1 MAEIEEDGPT
11 PPSPPA
17 NGAVA
22 LFLALYLLLLAFF
35 ILLNTISTFEEVKT
49 REVQESLSSAFAAIL
64 PPTTSLQT
72 VTSIEGPTVSA
83 QETQD
88 KLGHLF
94 ETAIKVVR
102 VEVIQPGKLM
112 EVIMHVDQL
121 FDTNSILIRERQAD
135 FMRQLAEV
143 LADEEGYASY
153 EMEMVMGSQIEDK
166 GTIQIENN
174 LQIAQAGS
182 FARELIDVG
191 APEDHF
197 FVGIDPGADPFIV
210 TFRFFWNFGPKEPP
224 EPIKRNGNENETPD
238 VTPGATT
245 PGTGCKWWGFER
257 ANRCSRATTIHDS
270 RRQRARAQPAISQPI
285 PLGPQASGGGG

>member
-1 MAEIEEDGPT
+1 MAEIEDDGPT

-72 VTSIEGPTVSA
+72 VTSIEGPVVAAEDT
-83 QETQD
+83 QE
-88 KLGHLF
+88 KLGQLF
-94 ETAIKVVR
+94 DTAIKVVR

-112 EVIMHVDQL
+112 EIIMHVDQL
-121 FDTNSILIRERQAD
+121 FDPNSILIRERQAN
-135 FMRQLAEV
+135 FMEQLAEV

-153 EMEMVMGSQIEDK
+153 DMEMVMGTQLGSK
-166 GTIQIENN
+166 GTVEIENN
-174 LQIAQAGS
+174 LQIARAGS
-182 FARELIDVG
+182 FARELIDAG
-191 APEDHF
+191 APQDHLY
-197 FVGIDPGADPFIV
+197 VGIDPGADPFIA

-224 EPIKRNGNENETPD
+224 EPIERSSNQQVPA
-238 VTPGATT
+238 PGAEGASGDGNGGAPSAGQFIPQRMTI
-245 PGTGCKWWGFER
+245 PLPA
-257 ANRCSRATTIHDS
+257 AN
-270 RRQRARAQPAISQPI
+270 QPVINQPI
-285 PLGPQASGGGG
+285 PLGPQAGGGG

>member
-1 MAEIEEDGPT
+1 MAEIEDDGPT
-11 PPSPPA
+11 PPSPPS

-72 VTSIEGPTVSA
+72 VTSIEGPVVA
-83 QETQD
+83 AEDMQE

-102 VEVIQPGKLM
+102 VQVIQPGKLM
-112 EVIMHVDQL
+112 EVIMHVEQL
-121 FDTNSILIRERQAD
+121 FDPNSILIRERQAD
-135 FMRQLAEV
+135 FMKQLAEV
-143 LADEEGYASY
+143 LGDEEGYASY
-153 EMEMVMGSQIEDK
+153 EMEMVMGSQIGSK
-166 GTIQIENN
+166 GAIEIENN
-174 LQIAQAGS
+174 LQIARAGS

-191 APEDHF
+191 APEDRLY
-197 FVGIDPGADPFIV
+197 VGIDPGADPFIV

-224 EPIKRNGNENETPD
+224 EPIEKTNQNGNGQSQTPAQGNGANG
-238 VTPGATT
+238 TNGASIPAPAQLIPQRMTIPLPGA
-245 PGTGCKWWGFER
+245 G
-257 ANRCSRATTIHDS
+257 
-270 RRQRARAQPAISQPI
+270 QPAVNQPI
-285 PLGPQASGGGG
+285 PLGPQAGGGS

>member
-1 MAEIEEDGPT
+1 MAEIEDDGPT

-17 NGAVA
+17 NGSVA

-83 QETQD
+83 QEVQA
-88 KLGHLF
+88 KLGNLF

-112 EVIMHVDQL
+112 EVILHVDQL
-121 FDTNSILIRERQAD
+121 FDNNSILIRERQAD

-143 LADEEGYASY
+143 LSDDDGYASY
-153 EMEMVMGSQIEDK
+153 EMEMVMGSQIENK

-182 FARELIDVG
+182 FARELIDYG
-191 APEDHF
+191 APADHF

-224 EPIKRNGNENETPD
+224 EPIERNGAGTPS
-238 VTPGATT
+238 TSP
-245 PGTGCKWWGFER
+245 
-257 ANRCSRATTIHDS
+257 
-270 RRQRARAQPAISQPI
+270 AQPASGGDGGAGSGQTGAVAPQQFMIPPANGNSQPSISQPI

>member
-1 MAEIEEDGPT
+1 MAEIEDDGPT

-17 NGAVA
+17 NGSVA

-83 QETQD
+83 QEVQA
-88 KLGHLF
+88 KLGNLF

-112 EVIMHVDQL
+112 EVILHVDQL
-121 FDTNSILIRERQAD
+121 FDNNSILIRERQAD

-143 LADEEGYASY
+143 LSDDDGYASY
-153 EMEMVMGSQIEDK
+153 EMEMVMGSQIENK

-182 FARELIDVG
+182 FARELIDYG
-191 APEDHF
+191 APADHF

-224 EPIKRNGNENETPD
+224 EPIERNGAGMPSTSP
-238 VTPGATT
+238 
-245 PGTGCKWWGFER
+245 
-257 ANRCSRATTIHDS
+257 
-270 RRQRARAQPAISQPI
+270 AQPASGGDGGAGSGQTGAVAPQQFMIPPANGNSQPSISQPI

>member
-1 MAEIEEDGPT
+1 M
-11 PPSPPA
+11 
-17 NGAVA
+17 
-22 LFLALYLLLLAFF
+22 FLALYLLLLAFF

-83 QETQD
+83 QETQA

-121 FDTNSILIRERQAD
+121 FDNNSILIRERQAD

-143 LADEEGYASY
+143 LADDEGYASY
-153 EMEMVMGSQIEDK
+153 DMEMVMGSQIEDK

-182 FARELIDVG
+182 FARELIDAG

-224 EPIKRNGNENETPD
+224 QPIERNGTETPSA
-238 VTPGATT
+238 TPTSTPPASDGNGGASS
-245 PGTGCKWWGFER
+245 GQTGAVAPQQFMIPPAAG
-257 ANRCSRATTIHDS
+257 SG
-270 RRQRARAQPAISQPI
+270 QPAVSQPI

>member
-1 MAEIEEDGPT
+1 
-11 PPSPPA
+11 
-17 NGAVA
+17 VA

-72 VTSIEGPTVSA
+72 VTSIEGPVVA
-83 QETQD
+83 AEDMQE

-94 ETAIKVVR
+94 DTAIKVVR

-121 FDTNSILIRERQAD
+121 FDPNSILIRERQAN
-135 FMRQLAEV
+135 FMEQLAEV

-153 EMEMVMGSQIEDK
+153 DMEMVMGSQIGAK
-166 GTIQIENN
+166 GTIDTASN
-174 LQIAQAGS
+174 LQIARAGS

-191 APEDHF
+191 APEDHLY
-197 FVGIDPGADPFIV
+197 VGIDPGADPFIV

-224 EPIKRNGNENETPD
+224 TPIERTNGAADGDAAGNGAAPNDTGAPAANQLIPQRM
-238 VTPGATT
+238 TIPLPGGNQ
-245 PGTGCKWWGFER
+245 PGV
-257 ANRCSRATTIHDS
+257 
-270 RRQRARAQPAISQPI
+270 SQPI
-285 PLGPQASGGGG
+285 PLGPQAGGGG

>member
-1 MAEIEEDGPT
+1 
-11 PPSPPA
+11 
-17 NGAVA
+17 VA

-72 VTSIEGPTVSA
+72 VTSIEGPTISA

-88 KLGHLF
+88 KLGQLF

-121 FDTNSILIRERQAD
+121 FDANSILIRERQAD

-143 LADEEGYASY
+143 LADDEGYASY
-153 EMEMVMGSQIEDK
+153 EMEMVMGSQLEDK
-166 GTIQIENN
+166 GSIQIENN

-182 FARELIDVG
+182 FARELIDYG

-210 TFRFFWNFGPKEPP
+210 TFRFFWNFGPQEPP
-224 EPIKRNGNENETPD
+224 EPIERGATETPSIA
-238 VTPGATT
+238 PASTT
-245 PGTGCKWWGFER
+245 PGSGNSGSGFGSGGSS
-257 ANRCSRATTIHDS
+257 APQQFMIPP
-270 RRQRARAQPAISQPI
+270 ARGNGQPSISQPI

>member
-1 MAEIEEDGPT
+1 MAEIEDDGPT
-11 PPSPPA
+11 PPTPPA

-72 VTSIEGPTVSA
+72 VTSIEGPVVAAEDT
-83 QETQD
+83 QE

-94 ETAIKVVR
+94 DTAIKVVR

-112 EVIMHVDQL
+112 EIIMHVDQL
-121 FDTNSILIRERQAD
+121 FDPNSILIRERQAN
-135 FMRQLAEV
+135 FMEQLAEV

-153 EMEMVMGSQIEDK
+153 DMEMVMGSQLGSK
-166 GTIQIENN
+166 GTIEIENN
-174 LQIAQAGS
+174 LQIARAGS

-191 APEDHF
+191 APQDHLY
-197 FVGIDPGADPFIV
+197 VGIDPGADPFIA

-224 EPIKRNGNENETPD
+224 EPIERTSNQPTPTPSGNGSSGGTN
-238 VTPGATT
+238 GAAPSAGQFIPQRMTI
-245 PGTGCKWWGFER
+245 PLPS
-257 ANRCSRATTIHDS
+257 AN
-270 RRQRARAQPAISQPI
+270 QPVVNQPI
-285 PLGPQASGGGG
+285 PLGPQAGGGG

>member
-1 MAEIEEDGPT
+1 MAEIEDDGPT
-11 PPSPPA
+11 PPSPPS

-49 REVQESLSSAFAAIL
+49 REVQESLSSAFASIL

-83 QETQD
+83 QETQS

-121 FDTNSILIRERQAD
+121 FDNNSILIRERQSD

-143 LADEEGYASY
+143 LADEDGYASY

-191 APEDHF
+191 APEDRF

-210 TFRFFWNFGPKEPP
+210 TFRFFWNFGPKEAPQ
-224 EPIKRNGNENETPD
+224 PIDRNETQTPNATPTST
-238 VTPGATT
+238 TPGAGLNGGGASGQAGAVA
-245 PGTGCKWWGFER
+245 PQQFMIPPADG
-257 ANRCSRATTIHDS
+257 NS
-270 RRQRARAQPAISQPI
+270 QPSISQPI

>member
-1 MAEIEEDGPT
+1 M
-11 PPSPPA
+11 
-17 NGAVA
+17 A

-121 FDTNSILIRERQAD
+121 FDNNSILIRERQAD

-143 LADEEGYASY
+143 LADEDGYASY

-197 FVGIDPGADPFIV
+197 FVGVDPGADPFIV

-224 EPIKRNGNENETPD
+224 EPIERGATETPSPIPAS
-238 VTPGATT
+238 TPTNGGGNGQAGAVA
-245 PGTGCKWWGFER
+245 PQQFLIPP
-257 ANRCSRATTIHDS
+257 ANGG
-270 RRQRARAQPAISQPI
+270 AQPSISQPI

>member
-1 MAEIEEDGPT
+1 MAEIEDDGPT
-11 PPSPPA
+11 PPSPPT

-121 FDTNSILIRERQAD
+121 FDTNSILVRERQAD

-143 LADEEGYASY
+143 LADDDGYASY

-182 FARELIDVG
+182 FARELALDVAIFLLHARFELCQFLAQCGKQRGNVLALVRGHG
-191 APEDHF
+191 AGLLAQIGNAAFKGSQFDHLAVF
-197 FVGIDPGADPFIV
+197 KVSL
-210 TFRFFWNFGPKEPP
+210 
-224 EPIKRNGNENETPD
+224 
-238 VTPGATT
+238 
-245 PGTGCKWWGFER
+245 
-257 ANRCSRATTIHDS
+257 SRAD
-270 RRQRARAQPAISQPI
+270 Q
-285 PLGPQASGGGG
+285 

>member
-1 MAEIEEDGPT
+1 MAEIEDDGPT

-49 REVQESLSSAFAAIL
+49 REVQESLSSAFASIL

-83 QETQD
+83 QETQA

-121 FDTNSILIRERQAD
+121 FDNNSILIRESQSD
-135 FMRQLAEV
+135 FMHQLADV
-143 LADEEGYASY
+143 LADDDGYASY

-166 GTIQIENN
+166 GTIQIANN

-182 FARELIDVG
+182 FARDLIDAG
-191 APEDHF
+191 APADRF
-197 FVGIDPGADPFIV
+197 YVGIDPGADPFII
-210 TFRFFWNFGPKEPP
+210 TFRFFWNIGPKEAPQ
-224 EPIKRNGNENETPD
+224 PINPDNNETPG
-238 VTPGATT
+238 VTPTSTTPGAGGNGAASGAAVAPQQFMLPPATGTT
-245 PGTGCKWWGFER
+245 
-257 ANRCSRATTIHDS
+257 
-270 RRQRARAQPAISQPI
+270 QQPAISQPI
-285 PLGPQASGGGG
+285 PLGPQSSGGGG

>member
-1 MAEIEEDGPT
+1 MAEIEDDGPT

-72 VTSIEGPTVSA
+72 VTSIEGPVVA
-83 QETQD
+83 AEDVQE
-88 KLGHLF
+88 KLGQLF

-112 EVIMHVDQL
+112 EIIMHVDQL
-121 FDTNSILIRERQAD
+121 FDPNSILIRERQAS
-135 FMRQLAEV
+135 FMKQLAAV
-143 LADEEGYASY
+143 LADDEGYASY
-153 EMEMVMGSQIEDK
+153 EMEMVMGSQIESK
-166 GTIQIENN
+166 GVIEIDNN
-174 LQIAQAGS
+174 LQIARVGS

-191 APEDHF
+191 APEDHLY
-197 FVGIDPGADPFIV
+197 VGIDPGADPFIV

-224 EPIKRNGNENETPD
+224 TPIERTNANGSDLPAGSGNGNGSSNGAGNGVPSG
-238 VTPGATT
+238 TPGQMMIPPKMAIPL
-245 PGTGCKWWGFER
+245 PG
-257 ANRCSRATTIHDS
+257 NN
-270 RRQRARAQPAISQPI
+270 QPAVNQPI
-285 PLGPQASGGGG
+285 PLGPQAGGGG

>member
-1 MAEIEEDGPT
+1 MAEIEDDGPT

-72 VTSIEGPTVSA
+72 VTSIEGPVISA

-88 KLGHLF
+88 KLGSLF
-94 ETAIKVVR
+94 QTAIKIVR
-102 VEVIQPGKLM
+102 VQVIQPGTLM

-121 FDTNSILIRERQAD
+121 FEPNSILIRERQGE
-135 FMRQLAEV
+135 FMDQLAEV
-143 LADEEGYASY
+143 LADEGGYASY
-153 EMEMVMGSQIEDK
+153 EMEMVMGSEVGSK
-166 GTIQIENN
+166 GTVEIENN
-174 LQIAQAGS
+174 LQIGRAGA
-182 FARELIDVG
+182 FARDLVDRG
-191 APEDHF
+191 APEKNLY
-197 FVGIDPGADPFIV
+197 VGIDPGADPFIV

-224 EPIKRNGNENETPD
+224 TPVTTPSNSGAAGNGAIPSPESSSIGNAGGGKMSVPL
-238 VTPGATT
+238 PGAGQ
-245 PGTGCKWWGFER
+245 PGIN
-257 ANRCSRATTIHDS
+257 A
-270 RRQRARAQPAISQPI
+270 PI
-285 PLGPQASGGGG
+285 PLVPQSGGNG

>member
-1 MAEIEEDGPT
+1 MAEIEDDGPT

-72 VTSIEGPTVSA
+72 VTSIEGPVVAAEDT
-83 QETQD
+83 QE
-88 KLGHLF
+88 KLGQLF
-94 ETAIKVVR
+94 DTAIKVVR

-112 EVIMHVDQL
+112 EIIMHVDQL
-121 FDTNSILIRERQAD
+121 FDPNSILIRERQAN
-135 FMRQLAEV
+135 FMEQLAEV

-153 EMEMVMGSQIEDK
+153 DMEMVMGSQLGSK
-166 GTIQIENN
+166 GTIEIDNN
-174 LQIAQAGS
+174 LQIARAGS

-191 APEDHF
+191 APQDHLY
-197 FVGIDPGADPFIV
+197 VGIDPGADPFIA

-224 EPIKRNGNENETPD
+224 EPIEQSSNQPVPASGANGASGNGN
-238 VTPGATT
+238 GAAPSAGQFIPQRMTI
-245 PGTGCKWWGFER
+245 PLPA
-257 ANRCSRATTIHDS
+257 AN
-270 RRQRARAQPAISQPI
+270 QPVINQPI
-285 PLGPQASGGGG
+285 PLGPQAGGGG

>member
-1 MAEIEEDGPT
+1 MAEIEDDGPT
-11 PPSPPA
+11 PPSPPT

-121 FDTNSILIRERQAD
+121 FDTNSILVRERQAD
-135 FMRQLAEV
+135 FMHQLAEV
-143 LADEEGYASY
+143 LADDDGYASY

-182 FARELIDVG
+182 FARELTDVG
-191 APEDHF
+191 APEDRF

-210 TFRFFWNFGPKEPP
+210 TFRFFWNFGPKEAP
-224 EPIKRNGNENETPD
+224 EPINRNGNGNETPAA
-238 VTPGATT
+238 TPTSTT
-245 PGTGCKWWGFER
+245 PDAGANGGVSGGQTGAVAPQQFMIPP
-257 ANRCSRATTIHDS
+257 ANGG
-270 RRQRARAQPAISQPI
+270 AQPSISQPI

>member
-112 EVIMHVDQL
+112 EVSMHVDQL

-224 EPIKRNGNENETPD
+224 EPIERNGNDNTPD
-238 VTPGATT
+238 VTPGGTT
-245 PGTGCKWWGFER
+245 PGTDGNGGGSSGQTGAVAPQQFMIPP
-257 ANRCSRATTIHDS
+257 ATGTG
-270 RRQRARAQPAISQPI
+270 QPAISQPI

>member
-1 MAEIEEDGPT
+1 MAEIEEDAPT
-11 PPSPPA
+11 PPSPPT

-112 EVIMHVDQL
+112 EVILHVDQL
-121 FDTNSILIRERQAD
+121 FDDNSILIRERQAD
-135 FMRQLAEV
+135 FMKQLAEV
-143 LADEEGYASY
+143 LADDTGYATY
-153 EMEMVMGSQIEDK
+153 EMEMVMGSQVGAK
-166 GTIQIENN
+166 GTIDVENS
-174 LQIAQAGS
+174 LEIARAGS
-182 FARELIDVG
+182 FARELIDAG
-191 APEDHF
+191 APEGRF
-197 FVGIDPGADPFIV
+197 YVGIDPGADPFIV

-224 EPIKRNGNENETPD
+224 EPIERDVNDTPAGDSPTEATLNGASGTAANT
-238 VTPGATT
+238 ATSA
-245 PGTGCKWWGFER
+245 PQQFLIPP
-257 ANRCSRATTIHDS
+257 AATAD
-270 RRQRARAQPAISQPI
+270 QPVILQPI